1 MKGDRSESYYW
12 YLPCRIL
19 LNFPPQREVGVTRRD
34 NGFTLIELLVV
45 VAIIGIIAA
54 IAIPNMLVAIQ
65 RAKQRRTMVDIRNI
79 ATAWESRNT
88 EAGRYNAAGS
98 APNGVE
104 GADQQIPIDSLEA
117 MLSPTYMK
125 HLPKIDGWGTPYQAF
140 TDQAYGG
147 SGIARV
153 YAIISAGK
161 DLVVDSDPAHGA
173 ITNFDCDIVYSNGV
187 FLSYPDGVTLSN

>member
-1 MKGDRSESYYW
+1 M
-12 YLPCRIL
+12 
-19 LNFPPQREVGVTRRD
+19 TRRD
-34 NGFTLIELLVV
+34 SGFTLIELLVV

-65 RAKQRRTMVDIRNI
+65 RSKQRRTMVDIRNI
-79 ATAWESRNT
+79 ATAWEARNT
-88 EAGRYNAAGS
+88 EAGRYNAAGQ
-98 APNGVE
+98 AAAANGVE

-125 HLPKIDGWGTPYQAF
+125 HLPKLDGWGTPYQAF
-140 TDQAYGG
+140 TDQAYG
-147 SGIARV
+147 SAGIARV

-161 DLVVDSDPAHGA
+161 DLVVDADPAHGA